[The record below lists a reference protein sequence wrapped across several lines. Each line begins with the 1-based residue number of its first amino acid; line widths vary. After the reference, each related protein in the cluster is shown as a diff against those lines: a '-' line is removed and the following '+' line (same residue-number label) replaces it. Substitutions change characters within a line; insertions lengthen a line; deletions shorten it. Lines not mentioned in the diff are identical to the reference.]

1 MSNESTTIGVPRE
14 VGRWALQEAARR
26 TARTGERVTMADIVR
41 EAIEQYR
48 QRCELGSMPWPP
60 AEAYHKA
67 FVEKSPAPV
76 EAPADDHHRG
86 ER

>member
-48 QRCELGSMPWPP
+48 QRAEAMSIKWPP
-60 AEAYHKA
+60 VDAE
-67 FVEKSPAPV
+67 
-76 EAPADDHHRG
+76 EADNA
-86 ER
+86 